1 MTRQLAKPQPSHERL
16 SDAFVILAVTVLSL
30 ASGAWLI
37 SNLGL
42 ELSSALL
49 ASLAIYCVLLLLH
62 LLVRRA
68 FADRD
73 DGEDFLDGDP
83 HWHSAGER
91 FAEALAETS
100 AETPLPE
107 ARMGLPRTDEP
118 AEPPPLARPQPGGWP
133 EPLPMPPNAGT
144 ADREESTP
152 SDLFTFRPSR
162 NPYFEDAPA
171 RDWAP
176 PDEPRGAHA
185 EQNPANLTTDL
196 PEVNVEIIQDLIK
209 KLADELNGAA
219 PAQPG
224 AGPDLPFPPEAR
236 AESMLDRSVEALET
250 TAHGMR
256 SAGPPPLER
265 GERHVEPPWP
275 RPPRSQ
281 ARASGPPVVD
291 PQLARI
297 AEAIAAE
304 RIEVMLEPIQG
315 LTEGRARHYEVSIR
329 LRVADGATLEQKD
342 VARLA
347 EGSGLMPR
355 IDAMRMARAVRIAQ
369 RLGDRGRTG
378 ALLTAAAGESLTD
391 AEFLDAVALQPGTD
405 GRISLVLSFS
415 QSDVRTFT
423 PAHAEALG
431 SMAAAGFAFA
441 LEDVTDLDMDFGR
454 LKAMGFE
461 FIKLDAEVFLDGLQA
476 PGGRVPAADIC
487 RFLSEFNLTLIVGRI
502 EDDWLLARI
511 LGFGVLLGK
520 GTLFGG
526 PKLVKPEVV
535 GDRGAAAA

>member
-1 MTRQLAKPQPSHERL
+1 MTRQLAKPQPSHERF
-16 SDAFVILAVTVLSL
+16 SDAFVILSVTVLSL

-62 LLVRRA
+62 LLMRRA
-68 FADRD
+68 FAERD
-73 DGEDFLDGDP
+73 SSEDFLDEDP
-83 HWHSAGER
+83 HWHSAAGER

-100 AETPLPE
+100 TDALPQE
-107 ARMGLPRTDEP
+107 RPMELSRSRLAAD
-118 AEPPPLARPQPGGWP
+118 EPPPMRSQPGGWP
-133 EPLPMPPNAGT
+133 EPLPMPPGPGALDDEQAT
-144 ADREESTP
+144 A

-162 NPYFEDAPA
+162 SPYFEDAPA

-176 PDEPRGAHA
+176 PDHA
-185 EQNPANLTTDL
+185 AATAEDKPASVAPDL

-219 PAQPG
+219 PGQPG
-224 AGPDLPFPPEAR
+224 AGPELPFPPESR

-256 SAGPPPLER
+256 SAGPPPLDR
-265 GERHVEPPWP
+265 AERHPEPWP

-281 ARASGPPVVD
+281 PQPSGPPMVD

-297 AEAIAAE
+297 ADAIAAE
-304 RIEVMLEPIQG
+304 RIEVLLEPIQG

-329 LRVADGATLEQKD
+329 LRAADGATLEQKE

-355 IDAMRMARAVRIAQ
+355 IDAMRMARAVRVAQ
-369 RLGDRGRTG
+369 RLGDRGRSG
-378 ALLTAAAGESLTD
+378 ALLTATAGESLTD
-391 AEFLDAVALQPGTD
+391 AEFLDAVAVQPGTD

-415 QSDVRTFT
+415 QSDVRAFT

-476 PGGRVPAADIC
+476 PSGRVPAADIC
-487 RFLSEFNLTLIVGRI
+487 RFLSEFGLTLIVGRI

-526 PKLVKPEVV
+526 AKLVKPEVV
-535 GDRGAAAA
+535 ADRGIAAA

>member
-1 MTRQLAKPQPSHERL
+1 MTRQLAKPQPSHERF
-16 SDAFVILAVTVLSL
+16 SDAFVILSVTILSL

-68 FADRD
+68 FAGGDSH
-73 DGEDFLDGDP
+73 EDFLDEDP
-83 HWHSAGER
+83 HWHSAAGER
-91 FAEALAETS
+91 FAAALAETS
-100 AETPLPE
+100 TDALPQE
-107 ARMGLPRTDEP
+107 RPMELSRPHLAADD
-118 AEPPPLARPQPGGWP
+118 PPPQMRSQPGAWP
-133 EPLPMPPNAGT
+133 EPLPMPPDPGAPEDEQANA
-144 ADREESTP
+144 

-162 NPYFEDAPA
+162 SPYFEDGPA

-176 PDEPRGAHA
+176 PDHA
-185 EQNPANLTTDL
+185 GTTAEDKPANTALDL

-209 KLADELNGAA
+209 KLADELNGAV

-224 AGPDLPFPPEAR
+224 GGPELPFPPEAR

-256 SAGPPPLER
+256 TAGPPPLDR
-265 GERHVEPPWP
+265 GERHAEPWP
-275 RPPRSQ
+275 RSPLSQ
-281 ARASGPPVVD
+281 ARPSGPPMVD

-304 RIEVMLEPIQG
+304 RIEVLLEPIQG

-329 LRVADGATLEQKD
+329 LRAPDGATLDQKD

-355 IDAMRMARAVRIAQ
+355 IDAMRMARAVRVAQ
-369 RLGDRGRTG
+369 RLGDRGRSG
-378 ALLTAAAGESLTD
+378 ALLTATAGESLTD
-391 AEFLDAVALQPGTD
+391 AEFLDAVAVQPGTD

-431 SMAAAGFAFA
+431 SMAAAGFGFA

-476 PGGRVPAADIC
+476 PSGRVPAADIC
-487 RFLSEFNLTLIVGRI
+487 RFLSEFGLTLIVGRI

-526 PKLVKPEVV
+526 AKLVKSEVV
-535 GDRGAAAA
+535 ADRGVAAA